1 MFTWLGLAL
10 QLLKLVNS
18 IVLWA
23 RKNELINEGY
33 DKAIAEETKAILANT
48 ARGKAIL
55 EKVNAMSDEEV
66 DAGLRDL
73 EPK

>member
-1 MFTWLGLAL
+1 MFSWLGLAVA
-10 QLLKLVNS
+10 LLKFVNG
-18 IVLWA
+18 IILWA

-33 DKAIAEETKAILANT
+33 DKAIAEETTKILANT

-55 EKVNAMSDEEV
+55 EKVNAMSDDEV